1 MLSAATLLVTGYGWS
16 NYRDLQKGMTTSTVT
31 EHATSDGATDILLV
45 GTDSRTDAHGNP
57 LRDDVLAELNASA
70 NDATLTD
77 SIILLHIPDD
87 GSRAVGFSFPRDAF
101 VDIPGHGKHKI
112 NSAFARGQDTA
123 LARASAPDD
132 ADPAQLER
140 RGADAGRRTLL
151 STIEELT
158 GVSVDHYAEVNLLG
172 FSQLTEAVGGVPVC
186 LNQPVSDELSG
197 ADFSAGEQTVSGS
210 EALAF
215 VRQRHG
221 LPRGDLDRVVRQQ
234 AFLAGLTQ
242 KMLSG
247 DVLANPGKL
256 SKLIGSLQ
264 QSIVLDD
271 GWDVFSF
278 AQRLRG
284 LAGGAV
290 QFSTIPIEILAYDTP
305 DGEAVKV
312 DPHAVRDAVSQALD
326 SPEPPAESDEATID
340 IHNATKR
347 SGLAQRIGT
356 RVEDE
361 AMTLGDV
368 SNAPVRDSSLVRYAP
383 GSDEQAD
390 RLAEMFGDL
399 DTEESDDVA
408 NGHVQML
415 LGDDFREYPAPRMAP
430 PNKLQLDGDDED
442 SGTDQPPNT
451 ITAEDV
457 PCVN

>member
-16 NYRDLQKGMTTSTVT
+16 NYRDLQQGMATSKVT

-45 GTDSRTDAHGNP
+45 GADSRTDAHGNP
-57 LRDDVLAELNASA
+57 LPDDVLAELNTSA
-70 NDATLTD
+70 NEATLTD

-87 GSRAVGFSFPRDAF
+87 GSSAVGFSFPRDTF
-101 VDIPGHGKHKI
+101 VDIPGHGQHKI
-112 NSAFARGQDTA
+112 NSAFSRGKDSATA
-123 LARASAPDD
+123 ATDGSGT
-132 ADPAQLER
+132 ADPAELER
-140 RGADAGRRTLL
+140 RGADAGRQTLL
-151 STIEELT
+151 STVEELT

-172 FSQLTEAVGGVPVC
+172 FSRITESVGGVPVC

-197 ADFSAGEQTVSGS
+197 ADFSAGEQTVSGG

-247 DVLANPGKL
+247 GVLANPGKL
-256 SKLIGSLQ
+256 SDLIGSLQ

-290 QFSTIPIEILAYDTP
+290 RFSTIPIEDPAYPTP

-312 DPHAVRDAVSQALD
+312 DTDEVRDAVNQAI
-326 SPEPPAESDEATID
+326 EGPAPQATSGGD
-340 IHNATKR
+340 LAVDVLNTTER
-347 SGLAQRIGT
+347 SGLAQRVGT
-356 RVEDE
+356 RIEDE
-361 AMTLGDV
+361 GLALGETG
-368 SNAPVRDSSLVRYAP
+368 NAPARDTSVVRHAP
-383 GSDEQAD
+383 GSDEQAA
-390 RLAEMFGDL
+390 RVAAMFGDL
-399 DTEESDDVA
+399 DVEEGAGVPP
-408 NGHVQML
+408 GHVQVL
-415 LGDDFREYPAPRMAP
+415 LGADFREHPAPRMAP
-430 PNKLQLDGDDED
+430 PSKVQLDGGGE
-442 SGTDQPPNT
+442 SGQEPAT
-451 ITAEDV
+451 ITADDV